1 MNSMSKEL
9 SSGFISA
16 SNASDL
22 WREIKEQFGGCSG
35 PRIYELRRSIYSSKQ
50 GGDSVAMYYNKVKR
64 LWDELA
70 CLKPN
75 VVGQYVDEEKMMQFL
90 IGLIEEFDATRNQV
104 LLMDHLPSVAKAYGM
119 MIQVEQQRALQ
130 GQQLESVENVIMHTR
145 SYQNTT
151 NVGNGMNTRNFQI
164 AKSVYKRREVVDKSH
179 LKCNFCGKT
188 GHVRNGCFRLVGFLN
203 GGLNL
208 EVMEGVRV
216 MQLTMLLMRR
226 SKGE

>member
-1 MNSMSKEL
+1 
-9 SSGFISA
+9 
-16 SNASDL
+16 
-22 WREIKEQFGGCSG
+22 
-35 PRIYELRRSIYSSKQ
+35 
-50 GGDSVAMYYNKVKR
+50 
-64 LWDELA
+64 
-70 CLKPN
+70 
-75 VVGQYVDEEKMMQFL
+75 
-90 IGLIEEFDATRNQV
+90 
-104 LLMDHLPSVAKAYGM
+104 M

-208 EVMEGVRV
+208 EVMEGDTRSHKVLAV
-216 MQLTMLLMRR
+216 GSQEKGLYVLTAKSFSSSTIQQFNFMSSNDDIINRKPAVNGR
-226 SKGE
+226 NKTSAKQHVI